1 MESQISSTAKD
12 ARQRKNRNTIGDS
25 TDRCGHSQ
33 KAMFVS
39 GIAALAAMLTGSAF
53 SAVSLTVGDAGTH
66 AVSYTDFT
74 LGSNATANYTGTIS
88 SSQAGGSY
96 GIGSQNAVASVASG
110 SVTTPGFS
118 LTITNNTGSI
128 LSSLTFEGSII
139 VFKDNSTNL
148 NESLTASVTSGPA
161 VNVSALT
168 LRLGPFNDG
177 NTASTVFAAPKTAAF
192 DVDILGL
199 NLGVG
204 QSITIQW
211 LDANDG
217 GTDGMFG
224 IKNLSLK
231 WDVATVTTSNY
242 WDANGAAAGVG
253 GAGIWSVAGA
263 MWNSQDGTGTPA
275 AFDPA
280 KELIFAGTAGTVE
293 LEEPISH
300 ESNIKFD
307 VSGYTLE
314 GASLVLSPATGSPVI
329 SVTNAGHIATIK
341 SVIEGFSG
349 LTKAGAGTLV
359 LGGINTFAGDVTI
372 NAGILEIVS
381 DDNLGATSNGIVL
394 GGGTLKTTA
403 DVSLHEERAT
413 ATGGHAISGAGGL
426 DVADG
431 ATLTVNG
438 TTSLTAL
445 TLSNSGTVDLQGA
458 TNDLGAVT
466 VSGNAT
472 VKGNDASAANITASH
487 AGTAT
492 IQNNLNL
499 GAVDRTITVSNAAAV
514 LALQGTLTGSR
525 IIKAG
530 AGTLEATGDNAG
542 LSLGF
547 QLGST
552 AATPTNGGTLKIGHK
567 NGLGT
572 TAQFR
577 FNYGTLHAVTDLTGE
592 NALANSLSIG
602 GRAGAAAAF
611 GGSNMEIN
619 GTVGFFRGTS
629 TTGQL
634 ELNTM
639 NTTTLNGDR
648 AADSGSGTA
657 TGITLGGTGTLI
669 LNGNWSTNTYAV
681 TLAESVTTEVNNLF
695 TGNVTVG
702 DNNTSG
708 GTTPTLQGRGTLTG
722 AVTIN
727 SDGRLKIG
735 STGDTTA
742 RVMTVSGNLTS
753 SGTMEFDL
761 FSGSL
766 GGEAGSSDKLAFGS
780 GTTSVNLSGTLV
792 INNADPDFGTTP
804 WADGSFW
811 QLIDWGTVQQAN
823 RTVNY
828 STITLPEISGYEWI
842 NTLATD
848 GRITLSAV
856 PEPGRMVLLLLGGGL
871 LLIQRRRRQERP
883 ARV

>member
-1 MESQISSTAKD
+1 MNWISKVYLNRWCLAALPGCIIVLVMLAVSCTELRAQSSIYSNNITGTNPNTANPFTAGQSVHGDITVSGLGRGSGAIGTGANDRYNANSWDTSSLDPSAYFTWTLAPDDGFSIDLLRLSGAWQRSGSGATQYQLRSSLDGFTSSIVAGAITGSGSSATFNLDLSSTLFDNITA
-12 ARQRKNRNTIGDS
+12 
-25 TDRCGHSQ
+25 
-33 KAMFVS
+33 
-39 GIAALAAMLTGSAF
+39 GIEFRLYAWG
-53 SAVSLTVGDAGTH
+53 
-66 AVSYTDFT
+66 
-74 LGSNATANYTGTIS
+74 
-88 SSQAGGSY
+88 
-96 GIGSQNAVASVASG
+96 ASASG
-110 SVTTPGFS
+110 GTFS
-118 LTITNNTGSI
+118 INDFSFFGEVNP
-128 LSSLTFEGSII
+128 I
-139 VFKDNSTNL
+139 V
-148 NESLTASVTSGPA
+148 VVP
-161 VNVSALT
+161 NV
-168 LRLGPFNDG
+168 G
-177 NTASTVFAAPKTAAF
+177 
-192 DVDILGL
+192 
-199 NLGVG
+199 
-204 QSITIQW
+204 
-211 LDANDG
+211 
-217 GTDGMFG
+217 
-224 IKNLSLK
+224 
-231 WDVATVTTSNY
+231 NY
-242 WDANGAAAGVG
+242 WDTNGATAGVG
-253 GAGIWSVAGA
+253 GSGNWTTSGTTWNIQAGTA
-263 MWNSQDGTGTPA
+263 TPN
-275 AFDPA
+275 AFDPTT
-280 KELIFAGTAGTVE
+280 ELIFTGTAGTVNLTE
-293 LEEPISH
+293 AISH
-300 ESNIKFD
+300 EGNLRFEAT
-307 VSGYTLE
+307 GYTLE
-314 GASLVLSPATGSPVI
+314 GEALGLNPSGTPFIT
-329 SVTNAGHIATIK
+329 VTTAGHVATINN
-341 SVIEGFSG
+341 VIEGFSG
-349 LTKAGAGTLV
+349 LAKAGAGTLV
-359 LGGINTFAGDVTI
+359 LGGMNTFSGDVAI
-372 NAGILEIVS
+372 NAGVLQITS

-431 ATLTVNG
+431 TTLTVNG

-499 GAVDRTITVSNAAAV
+499 GAVDRTITVNNAAAV
-514 LALQGTLTGSR
+514 LALKGVLSGAR

-547 QLGST
+547 QLGSAG
-552 AATPTNGGTLKIGHK
+552 AAPTNGGTLKIGHK

-572 TAQFR
+572 SAQFR
-577 FNYGTLHAVTDLTGE
+577 FNYGTLYAVTDLTGE
-592 NALANSLSIG
+592 NAMANSLSIG
-602 GRAGAAAAF
+602 GRTGAAAAF
-611 GGSNMEIN
+611 DGNNMEIN
-619 GTVGFFRGTS
+619 GSVGFFRGTG

-648 AADSGSGTA
+648 AADSGTGTA
-657 TGITLGGTGTLI
+657 TGITLGGTGKLI
-669 LNGNWSTNTYAV
+669 LNGNWSSNTYAV
-681 TLAESVTTEVNNLF
+681 TLAQSVTTEINNLF

-702 DNNTSG
+702 DNNASG

-722 AVTIN
+722 AVTVN

-735 STGDTTA
+735 STGDTAA
-742 RVMTVSGNLTS
+742 RVMTISGNLTS

-761 FSGSL
+761 FSGGT

-792 INNADPDFGTTP
+792 INNADLDFGTTP

-828 STITLPEISGYEWI
+828 STITLPEIAGYEWI
-842 NTLATD
+842 NTLSTD

-871 LLIQRRRRQERP
+871 LLIQRRRRHRDQECL
-883 ARV
+883 AGV

>member
-1 MESQISSTAKD
+1 M
-12 ARQRKNRNTIGDS
+12 
-25 TDRCGHSQ
+25 Q
-33 KAMFVS
+33 KSMFVS
-39 GIAALAAMLTGSAF
+39 GAVALAAILTGAAF
-53 SAVSLTVGDAGTH
+53 GAVSLTVGDAGTH
-66 AVSYTDFT
+66 SVSYSNFT
-74 LGSNATANYTGTIS
+74 LGTNATANYTGTIS
-88 SSQAGGSY
+88 TSQSGGSY

-110 SVTTPGFS
+110 STASPGFS

-128 LSSLTFEGSII
+128 LNSLTFEGSVI
-139 VFKDNSTNL
+139 VFKDNSSNI

-177 NTASTVFAAPKTAAF
+177 NTASTVFTTPKTAAF

-224 IKNLSLK
+224 IKDLKLK
-231 WDVATVTTSNY
+231 WDVAGVTTSNY
-242 WDANGAAAGVG
+242 WDANGATSGVG
-253 GAGIWSVAGA
+253 GAGSWSIAGTN
-263 MWNSQDGTGTPA
+263 WNTQEGTGTPA

-280 KELIFAGTAGTVE
+280 KELVFAGTAGVVE
-293 LEEPISH
+293 LEEAISH

-314 GASLVLSPATGSPVI
+314 GEALSLSPASGSPV
-329 SVTNAGHIATIK
+329 VTVTTAGHIATINN
-341 SVIEGFSG
+341 VIEGFSG
-349 LTKAGAGTLV
+349 LAKAGAGTLV
-359 LGGINTFAGDVTI
+359 LGGINTFAGDVSI
-372 NAGILEIVS
+372 NGGILQISS

-394 GGGTLKTTA
+394 GGGTLKATA

-413 ATGGHAISGAGGL
+413 STGGYAISGAGGL
-426 DVADG
+426 DVVDG
-431 ATLTVNG
+431 TTLTVNG
-438 TTSLTAL
+438 NTSLTAL
-445 TLSNSGTVDLQGA
+445 TFSNSGTVDFQGA

-466 VSGNAT
+466 ISANAT
-472 VKGNDASAANITASH
+472 VQGNDASVANINASH

-492 IQNNLNL
+492 IKNNLLL

-514 LALQGTLTGSR
+514 LALQGTLTGTR

-530 AGTLEATGDNAG
+530 AGTLEATGDNSG
-542 LSLGF
+542 LSAGF
-547 QLGST
+547 QLGSS
-552 AATPTNGGTLKIGHK
+552 AAAPTNGGTLKIGHK

-602 GRAGAAAAF
+602 GRAGAAANFA
-611 GGSNMEIN
+611 GSNMEIN
-619 GTVGFFRGTS
+619 GTVGFFRGTG

-639 NTTTLNGDR
+639 NTTVLNGDR
-648 AADSGSGTA
+648 AADSGTGTA
-657 TGITLGGTGTLI
+657 TGITLGGTGKLI

-681 TLAESVTTEVNNLF
+681 TLAESVTTEINNLF

-702 DNNTSG
+702 DGNASG

-722 AVTIN
+722 AVTVN

-742 RVMTVSGNLTS
+742 RVMTISGNLTS

-761 FSGSL
+761 FSGST
-766 GGEAGSSDKLAFGS
+766 GGEAGASDKLAFGS

-792 INNADPDFGTTP
+792 INNADPDFGTAP

-811 QLIDWGTVQQAN
+811 QLIDWGTVLQAN

-828 STITLPEISGYEWI
+828 STITLPEIAGFEWI
-842 NTLATD
+842 NTLSTD

-871 LLIQRRRRQERP
+871 LLIQRRRRRQEVA

>member
-1 MESQISSTAKD
+1 MRMLCWGMTLFLVAGACSSLPA
-12 ARQRKNRNTIGDS
+12 QSIFSNTIDETNPSASNPYTTGQIVNGNI
-25 TDRCGHSQ
+25 TVTGIGRG
-33 KAMFVS
+33 S
-39 GIAALAAMLTGSAF
+39 GIG
-53 SAVSLTVGDAGTH
+53 
-66 AVSYTDFT
+66 
-74 LGSNATANYTGTIS
+74 AN
-88 SSQAGGSY
+88 AGGSRY
-96 GIGSQNAVASVASG
+96 NANDWGLNFDSDGSDFE
-110 SVTTPGFS
+110 TTAYFSWTLTPKTGFEIDLTRLDGNWQRSTTGPKTYALRSSLDGFS
-118 LTITNNTGSI
+118 SNIATGATASSASPFSISLASPSFDSITASIEFRLYAWGATGS
-128 LSSLTFEGSII
+128 SGTFSI
-139 VFKDNSTNL
+139 
-148 NESLTASVTSGPA
+148 
-161 VNVSALT
+161 
-168 LRLGPFNDG
+168 NDFSFVG
-177 NTASTVFAAPKTAAF
+177 TVDPVVVVPT
-192 DVDILGL
+192 
-199 NLGVG
+199 VG
-204 QSITIQW
+204 
-211 LDANDG
+211 
-217 GTDGMFG
+217 
-224 IKNLSLK
+224 
-231 WDVATVTTSNY
+231 NY
-242 WDANGAAAGVG
+242 WDANGTTAGVG
-253 GAGIWSVAGA
+253 GIGNWTTGGTTWNTQAGTA
-263 MWNSQDGTGTPA
+263 TPN
-275 AFDPA
+275 AFDPST
-280 KELIFAGTAGTVE
+280 ELIFAGTAGTVT
-293 LEEPISH
+293 LTEEISH
-300 ESNIKFD
+300 ESNLRFE
-307 VSGYTLE
+307 VGGYTLE
-314 GASLVLSPATGSPVI
+314 GEALALAPGTGSPTITVTTAGHVATINNVI
-329 SVTNAGHIATIK
+329 S
-341 SVIEGFSG
+341 GFSG

-372 NAGILEIVS
+372 NAGILEIAS

-431 ATLTVNG
+431 TTLTVNG

-472 VKGNDASAANITASH
+472 VKGNDATAANITASH

-634 ELNTM
+634 ALNTM

-648 AADSGSGTA
+648 AADSGTGTA
-657 TGITLGGTGTLI
+657 TGITLGGTGKLI

-681 TLAESVTTEVNNLF
+681 TLAESVTTEINNLF

-722 AVTIN
+722 TVTIN

-742 RVMTVSGNLTS
+742 RVMTISGNLTS

-761 FSGSL
+761 FSGSI

-792 INNADPDFGTTP
+792 INNADPDFGAQRGR
-804 WADGSFW
+804 WF
-811 QLIDWGTVQQAN
+811 L
-823 RTVNY
+823 
-828 STITLPEISGYEWI
+828 
-842 NTLATD
+842 LA
-848 GRITLSAV
+848 AH
-856 PEPGRMVLLLLGGGL
+856 
-871 LLIQRRRRQERP
+871 
-883 ARV
+883 

>member
-1 MESQISSTAKD
+1 MRMLCWGMTLFLVAGACSSLPA
-12 ARQRKNRNTIGDS
+12 QSIFSNTIDETNPSASNPYTTGQIVNGNI
-25 TDRCGHSQ
+25 TVTGIGRG
-33 KAMFVS
+33 S
-39 GIAALAAMLTGSAF
+39 GIG
-53 SAVSLTVGDAGTH
+53 
-66 AVSYTDFT
+66 
-74 LGSNATANYTGTIS
+74 AN
-88 SSQAGGSY
+88 AGGSRY
-96 GIGSQNAVASVASG
+96 NANDWGLNFDSDGSDFE
-110 SVTTPGFS
+110 TTAYFSWTLTPKTGFEIDLTRLDGNWQRSTTGPKTYALRSSLDGFS
-118 LTITNNTGSI
+118 SNIATGATASSASPFSISLASPSFDSITASIEFRLYAWGATGS
-128 LSSLTFEGSII
+128 SGTFSI
-139 VFKDNSTNL
+139 
-148 NESLTASVTSGPA
+148 
-161 VNVSALT
+161 
-168 LRLGPFNDG
+168 NDFSFVG
-177 NTASTVFAAPKTAAF
+177 TVDPVVVVPT
-192 DVDILGL
+192 
-199 NLGVG
+199 VG
-204 QSITIQW
+204 
-211 LDANDG
+211 
-217 GTDGMFG
+217 
-224 IKNLSLK
+224 
-231 WDVATVTTSNY
+231 NY
-242 WDANGAAAGVG
+242 WDANGTTAGVG
-253 GAGIWSVAGA
+253 GIGNWTTGGTTWNTQAGTA
-263 MWNSQDGTGTPA
+263 TPN
-275 AFDPA
+275 AFDPST
-280 KELIFAGTAGTVE
+280 ELIFAGTAGTVT
-293 LEEPISH
+293 LTEEISH
-300 ESNIKFD
+300 ESNLRFE
-307 VSGYTLE
+307 VGGYTLE
-314 GASLVLSPATGSPVI
+314 GEALALAPGTGSPTITVTTAGHVATINNVI
-329 SVTNAGHIATIK
+329 S
-341 SVIEGFSG
+341 GFSG

-372 NAGILEIVS
+372 NAGILEIAS

-431 ATLTVNG
+431 TTLTVNG

-472 VKGNDASAANITASH
+472 VKGNDATAANITASH

-634 ELNTM
+634 ALNTM

-648 AADSGSGTA
+648 AADSGTGTA
-657 TGITLGGTGTLI
+657 TGITLGGTGKLI

-681 TLAESVTTEVNNLF
+681 TLAESVTTEINNLF

-722 AVTIN
+722 TVTIN

-742 RVMTVSGNLTS
+742 RVMTISGNLTS

-761 FSGSL
+761 FSGSI

-792 INNADPDFGTTP
+792 INNADPDFGAQP
-804 WADGSFW
+804 WVDGSFW
-811 QLIDWGTVQQAN
+811 QLIDWGTVLQAN

-828 STITLPEISGYEWI
+828 STITLPEIAGYEWI
-842 NTLATD
+842 NTLSTD

-871 LLIQRRRRQERP
+871 MLIQRRRRQERP

>member
-1 MESQISSTAKD
+1 MDKFVYSSDKEMCRSRRSADRNSTP
-12 ARQRKNRNTIGDS
+12 RKV
-25 TDRCGHSQ
+25 GHIQ
-33 KAMFVS
+33 KSLLVS
-39 GIAALAAMLTGSAF
+39 GLVALSVILTGTVA

-66 AVSYTDFT
+66 SVLYTDFT
-74 LGSNATANYTGTIS
+74 LGSNPIANHTGSIS

-110 SVTTPGFS
+110 SFATPGFS

-128 LSSLTFEGSII
+128 LNSLTFEGSLI
-139 VFKDNSTNL
+139 VFKDNSSNL
-148 NESLTASVTSGPA
+148 NEALTASVASGPA
-161 VNVSALT
+161 VDVSALT

-177 NTASTVFAAPKTAAF
+177 NGTSTVFTTPKTAAF

-204 QSITIQW
+204 QSITIRW
-211 LDANDG
+211 LDSNDG

-224 IKNLSLK
+224 IKDLSLK
-231 WDVATVTTSNY
+231 WDVATVSVVNY
-242 WDANGAAAGVG
+242 WDSNGASAGVG
-253 GAGIWSVAGA
+253 GSGVWTPSSLN
-263 MWNSQDGTGTPA
+263 WNNDVGTGTPA
-275 AFDPA
+275 AFDPT
-280 KELIFAGTAGTVE
+280 KELVFGGTAGTIALDDSAGVIE
-293 LEEPISH
+293 HDHNL
-300 ESNIKFD
+300 KFASD
-307 VSGYTLE
+307 GYVLE
-314 GASLVLSPATGSPVI
+314 GGALGLVGSSGSPTI
-329 SVTNAGHIATIK
+329 SVATAGHTATIN
-341 SVIEGFSG
+341 SIISGFSG
-349 LTKAGAGTLV
+349 LTKAGLGKLV
-359 LGGINTFAGDVTI
+359 LGGDNSSTLIGDIGINGGVLQISTEENLGDVS
-372 NAGILEIVS
+372 NKIVF
-381 DDNLGATSNGIVL
+381 
-394 GGGTLKTTA
+394 GGGTLATTE
-403 DVSLHEERAT
+403 DISLDAARELA
-413 ATGGHAISGAGGL
+413 GSGGL

-431 ATLTVNG
+431 KTLTVNG
-438 TTSLTAL
+438 GATFTAM
-445 TLSNSGTVDLQGA
+445 TFSNSGTVDLQGA

-466 VSGNAT
+466 FSGNAT
-472 VKGNDASAANITASH
+472 LKGNDAIAANITANQT
-487 AGTAT
+487 GTAT
-492 IQNNLNL
+492 IQNNLLL

-547 QLGST
+547 QLGSS
-552 AATPTNGGTLKIGHK
+552 AAAPTNGGTLKIGHK

-602 GRAGAAAAF
+602 GRAGAAANF
-611 GGSNMEIN
+611 DGSNMEIN
-619 GTVGFFRGTS
+619 GTVGFFRGTG

-639 NTTTLNGDR
+639 NTTTLSGDR
-648 AADSGSGTA
+648 AADSGTGTV
-657 TGITLGGTGTLI
+657 TGITLGGTGKLI

-681 TLAESVTTEVNNLF
+681 TLAQSVTTEINNLF

-702 DNNTSG
+702 DGNASG

-742 RVMTVSGNLTS
+742 RVMTISGNLTS

-761 FSGSL
+761 FSGSN

-792 INNADPDFGTTP
+792 INNADLNFGTQP
-804 WADGSFW
+804 WANGSFW

-828 STITLPEISGYEWI
+828 STITLPEIAGYEWI
-842 NTLATD
+842 NTLGTD

-871 LLIQRRRRQERP
+871 MLIQRRRRRQERL
-883 ARV
+883 AVV